1 MLIIYIKGSYYETPL
16 YTHVLGDNGTVIR
29 TRYEKGEEP
38 RGWGG
43 GGGEGVRRVKEL
55 SVTITCNLAVPATHH
70 RISTIPRI

>member
-16 YTHVLGDNGTVIR
+16 YGHVLGDNGTVIR

-55 SVTITCNLAVPATHH
+55 SVTITYNLAVPATHH
-70 RISTIPRI
+70 RISAIPRI